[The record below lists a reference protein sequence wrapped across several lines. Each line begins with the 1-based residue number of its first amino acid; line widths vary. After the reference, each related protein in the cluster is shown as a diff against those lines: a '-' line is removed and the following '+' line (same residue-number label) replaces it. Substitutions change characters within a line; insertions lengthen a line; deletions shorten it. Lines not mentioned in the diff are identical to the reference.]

1 MSNDSTKT
9 DKMHFG
15 QNITSN
21 CIPLHQE
28 PGWILIFRIILTL
41 EMVEKVNDN
50 HLIKNNNFP
59 LALLQLAL
67 Y

>member
-1 MSNDSTKT
+1 MQ
-9 DKMHFG
+9 FR
-15 QNITSN
+15 QNIASN
-21 CIPLHQE
+21 CILLQEE
-28 PGWILIFRIILTL
+28 PGSILIFRIILTL
-41 EMVEKVNDN
+41 EMVEKVNEN